1 MSVPI
6 IAGRFVASADGPHTQ
21 LVAIVNRAFALRHW
35 PSESAIGKQVREGG
49 PAARQPY
56 RTVIGV
62 VGDVKQNGLDLD
74 ARPEV
79 FLPVTQFPFA
89 PWTELDGM
97 TLVVRT
103 DADPMAIAGNARRE
117 LLALDRDLPVTDVR
131 TMTANLS
138 RSLERRRFATILLAA
153 FALLALLLAAVGI
166 YGLMAY
172 NVSQS
177 RHEIAVRMALG
188 ATPRSIRGL
197 ILRRAVSLAGMGVL
211 IGWLGSLGMMHSLST
226 LLVGVDP
233 IDPATFVSVAA
244 MLVGVSIL
252 ATLGPVER
260 ASAIEPAA
268 VVRDS

>member
-1 MSVPI
+1 VELFRCNVLEPCR
-6 IAGRFVASADGPHTQ
+6 GGGEHV
-21 LVAIVNRAFALRHW
+21 
-35 PSESAIGKQVREGG
+35 EGI
-49 PAARQPY
+49 R
-56 RTVIGV
+56 R
-62 VGDVKQNGLDLD
+62 
-74 ARPEV
+74 
-79 FLPVTQFPFA
+79 VT
-89 PWTELDGM
+89 TRD
-97 TLVVRT
+97 RRRS
-103 DADPMAIAGNARRE
+103 DPMAIAGNARRE

-260 ASAIEPAA
+260 ASLTA
-268 VVRDS
+268 VDGGAVWRRCVSVNRM